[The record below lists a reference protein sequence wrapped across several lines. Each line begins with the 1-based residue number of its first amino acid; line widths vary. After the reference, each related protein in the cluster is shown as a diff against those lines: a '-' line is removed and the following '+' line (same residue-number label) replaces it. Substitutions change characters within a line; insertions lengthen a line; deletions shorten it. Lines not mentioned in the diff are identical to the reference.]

1 MYVPRILAPV
11 LRSLAE
17 APIGRGLIVTGARQT
32 GKTTLLQREFVP
44 PYEYHSFDE
53 ILSRESLGRRPA
65 AEWLQRGSSYV
76 FDEVQK
82 QPAFLGT
89 VKALLDQGPPEQ
101 RVILSGSAQI
111 QLLSGV
117 RETLA
122 GRVVTRELFPL
133 SLVELAG
140 VERPLVLDLLE
151 CSSGEQI
158 RRLVEEAAIGGIQD
172 AAKVRPSLDHVLAFG
187 GMPRVVTLA
196 EPGHRWVW
204 LDEYCQTYLQRDLAD
219 LGRVAD
225 LDDFVRLERVAAH
238 RTATTVNY
246 SDLARDAD
254 LSPITAKKYLRYL
267 DLSYQTFRLEAFR
280 GRSGDRLIK
289 APRLHW
295 TDLGIQRT
303 LSRLREGITGQQFET
318 AVVAEIYK
326 LVRTLRL
333 EVEVSYLRTKD
344 GREVDLLTRLAG
356 GGYLAWECK
365 AAARAAPVDARH
377 LRGLAT
383 YLDGPLHAGF
393 VVYNGHDVQVWQDRL
408 YALPASALFAE
419 SPRRARR

>member
-1 MYVPRILAPV
+1 MYIPRMLAPV
-11 LRSLAE
+11 LRSLAK

-53 ILSRESLGRRPA
+53 LLSRESLGRRPA
-65 AEWLQRGSSYV
+65 AEWLRRGSSYV

-89 VKALLDQGPPEQ
+89 VKALLDQGPPGQ

-133 SLVELAG
+133 SVVEHAG
-140 VERPLVLDLLE
+140 VERPLILDLLE
-151 CSSGEQI
+151 CSSAAEVRQ
-158 RRLVEEAAIGGIQD
+158 LVEEAAIGGLDD
-172 AAKVRPSLDHVLAFG
+172 AAAVRTSLDHVVAWG
-187 GMPRVVTLA
+187 GMPRLLTLS
-196 EPGHRWVW
+196 EPGHRWLW
-204 LDEYCQTYLQRDLAD
+204 LDEYCQVYLQRDLAD

-225 LDDFVRLERVAAH
+225 LDDFVRLERVAAQ
-238 RTATTVNY
+238 RTATTLNY

-280 GRSGDRLIK
+280 GRSADRLIK

-295 TDLGIQRT
+295 TDIGVQRA
-303 LSRLREGITGQQFET
+303 LSRLREGITGQQYET
-318 AVVAEIYK
+318 AIVAEIYK

-333 EVEVSYLRTKD
+333 KVEVSYLRTKD
-344 GREVDLLTRLAG
+344 GREVDLLTRLADG
-356 GGYLAWECK
+356 SYLAWECK
-365 AAARAAPVDARH
+365 AADRTAPVDARH
-377 LRGLAT
+377 LRGLGA
-383 YLDGPLHAGF
+383 YLDGPLLAGF
-393 VVYNGHDVQVWQDRL
+393 VVYEGRDVQAWQDDL
-408 YALPASALFAE
+408 YGLPAASLFAA
-419 SPRRARR
+419 SPRRSK